1 MRRRSGVV
9 FIQYQAFPGHTAHLG
24 QDSFNLL
31 GTYEHED
38 GIGQD
43 NIHALV
49 GEINAVSPPYRQFNL
64 VDTRLPQMFFP
75 HSDCFR
81 IDIDPNQMG
90 LWEFPMK
97 QKQVRPRIA
106 TNLEDASEG
115 TERFHGR

>member
-1 MRRRSGVV
+1 MRRQNSVI

-24 QDSFNLL
+24 QDGLNLL
-31 GTYEHED
+31 RTYEHED
-38 GIGQD
+38 RIGQN
-43 NIHALV
+43 NIRALI
-49 GEINAVSPPYRQFNL
+49 GEINSVSPPYRQFNL
-64 VDTRLPQMFFP
+64 VDTRLLQVLLPY
-75 HSDCFR
+75 SDCFR

-115 TERFHGR
+115 TEGFHGR